1 MSTANQRVK
10 ALATSIQLANQT
22 FKEGG
27 THLALMHIE
36 EGPHIDEHNADFP
49 EIATTIY
56 HRINHNKKTVKY
68 AQ

>member
-36 EGPHIDEHNADFP
+36 KGLHIDERNADLL
-49 EIATTIY
+49 EIAATIY
-56 HRINHNKKTVKY
+56 Y
-68 AQ
+68 